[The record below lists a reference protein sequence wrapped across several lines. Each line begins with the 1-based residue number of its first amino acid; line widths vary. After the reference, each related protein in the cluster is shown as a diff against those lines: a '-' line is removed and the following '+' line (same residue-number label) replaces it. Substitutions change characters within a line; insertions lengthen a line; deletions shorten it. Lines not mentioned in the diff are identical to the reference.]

1 MTIAEKLV
9 TIAEK
14 MQKIHTAGQ
23 KKEYNR
29 FWDAY
34 QQNGNRTDYQRCFC
48 GSAWTAET
56 LKPKYDISPTFGGG
70 AAIFQSCGF
79 VGSLKK
85 HFETLGIKL
94 DFSKLTGLTQPF
106 YQAYYITE
114 LPDIDI
120 SGCTNGCSYLF
131 YQCIALTSVRIT
143 ISENVAINANS
154 FTGCSELTELSFAGT
169 IGKSLDMHWS
179 TKLSAESYES
189 ILNCLSTTSSGQ
201 TLTLP
206 TTAEE
211 TYNAKHGSGA
221 WAERVKGLTN
231 WEIKYA

>member
-23 KKEYNR
+23 KSEYDK

-34 QQNGNRTDYQRCFC
+34 QNNGNICIGLSMFSGYNWNDEIYN
-48 GSAWTAET
+48 
-56 LKPKYDISPTFGGG
+56 PKYT
-70 AAIFQSCGF
+70 
-79 VGSLKK
+79 
-85 HFETLGIKL
+85 IKVRN
-94 DFSKLTGLTQPF
+94 FSSM
-106 YQAYYITE
+106 YQATT
-114 LPDIDI
+114 LSSTKVPIDVTQGTGTNVFFNANNMKNI
-120 SGCTNGCSYLF
+120 VKLIVTDTNTYNSWFYGCT
-131 YQCIALTSVRIT
+131 ALEEIRF
-143 ISENVAINANS
+143 E
-154 FTGCSELTELSFAGT
+154 GT
-169 IGKSLDMHWS
+169 IGKSLDLHWS

-206 TTAEE
+206 TTAEA